1 MVEEDMGSQVLLRR
15 RGVVA
20 MIALVRFFSARDE
33 ALLPGA
39 SLQPVRLQTFI
50 VSSLRKINPA
60 KKVYQG

>member
-20 MIALVRFFSARDE
+20 MIALVRFFSARDD

-39 SLQPVRLQTFI
+39 SL
-50 VSSLRKINPA
+50 
-60 KKVYQG
+60 